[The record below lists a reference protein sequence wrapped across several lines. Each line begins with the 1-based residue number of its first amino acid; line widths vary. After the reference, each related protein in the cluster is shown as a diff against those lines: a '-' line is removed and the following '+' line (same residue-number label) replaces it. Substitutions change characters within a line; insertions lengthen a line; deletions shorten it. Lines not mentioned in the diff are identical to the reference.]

1 MVNVELLNADEQLQ
15 ALARLLVEHPETRK
29 RLKESIKTII
39 KRARKNIS
47 TDVHSALKNDPRN
60 AYKAVKYAVYKQ
72 ILGGNVSI
80 LASRRA
86 GAKYRLIVKRIL
98 DGNPNQRGG
107 NRRPRSQRTEQLDT
121 YYGKDRGF
129 ILRFLNQGTDG
140 RAINFKSD
148 SKRGKV
154 NRGSRGGDITKY
166 GKTVNTGNRGAIPA
180 GRQFETSSTRQ
191 MEKAAEELANSM
203 ATELEAAFYEK

>member
-1 MVNVELLNADEQLQ
+1 MVSVELLNADEQLQ

-47 TDVHSALKNDPRN
+47 TDVRSALTNDPRK
-60 AYKAVKYAVYKQ
+60 AYKAVKHTVYKQ

-86 GAKYRLIVKRIL
+86 GAKYRLIVKRKL
-98 DGNPNQRGG
+98 DENPNQRGG
-107 NRRPRSQRTEQLDT
+107 NRRPRSQRTEQIDT

-129 ILRFLNQGTDG
+129 VLRFLNSGT
-140 RAINFKSD
+140 A
-148 SKRGKV
+148 
-154 NRGSRGGDITKY
+154 SRDTHF
-166 GKTVNTGNRGAIPA
+166 GNRGAIPA
-180 GRQFETSSTRQ
+180 GRQFETSAIWQ
-191 MEKAAEELANSM
+191 MDKAAEELANSM